1 MIVKER
7 DFPVNLLFL
16 QAIERRLEENHPSM
30 PRVKELM
37 AKQIKGYKG
46 ETAIDYPLSILP
58 DQDYQIL
65 HSVSLQFQNQNFHID
80 TLLLTNNFIALL
92 EVKNMGGT
100 IHFDRKFNQLTQT
113 YMGNVKYY
121 QCPIIQVSNQER
133 LLKQWL
139 EQFNFPTIP
148 LTSFVVISNPSCMI
162 QVDPGDKST
171 NQKVI
176 HGHFLPTKMEQQQAI
191 SNKQILSAK
200 EIQKLTHIIIKH
212 HKAKATLT
220 LKQLNINPIEL
231 LLGAQCSTCLAF
243 PMKRTHSYWYCLKCN
258 HKSKNAHIPALKDY
272 CLLFSETISNKEAR
286 EYLRIPSTNVM
297 KRILTSMELQT
308 IGNTRSIN
316 YILYPLINLTSPSNH
331 DIIISNS
338 R

>member
-16 QAIERRLEENHPSM
+16 QAIQRRLEENHPSM

-80 TLLLTNNFIALL
+80 TLLLSNNFIALL

-139 EQFNFPTIP
+139 EQFNFPQIP
-148 LTSFVVISNPSCMI
+148 LTSFVVISNPACMI

-176 HGHFLPTKMEQQQAI
+176 HGHFLPTKIEQQQAI

-200 EIQKLTHIIIKH
+200 EIQNLACTITKH
-212 HKAKATLT
+212 HKVKPTLT
-220 LKQLNINPIEL
+220 LKQLNINPSEL
-231 LLGAQCSTCLAF
+231 LSGVQCSNCLAI
-243 PMKRTHSYWYCLKCN
+243 PMQRTHSFWCCPKCN
-258 HKSKNAHIPALKDY
+258 HKSKDAHIPALKDY

-286 EYLRIPSTNVM
+286 EYLCVPSTNVM
-297 KRILTSMELQT
+297 KRILTSMRLQT
-308 IGNTRSIN
+308 IGNTRSIY